1 MRNLITAIICII
13 GFWIFLGI
21 TTFALRHPDMTD
33 TERLIHF
40 KEALLFERV
49 SNIGR
54 GQ

>member
-1 MRNLITAIICII
+1 MRNLIMVIIYII
-13 GFWIFLGI
+13 WFWVFLAMV
-21 TTFALRHPDMTD
+21 TFALRHPDMTD

-49 SNIGR
+49 SNIDR